1 MDPFPLDI
9 AHLTK
14 NYGSLCAVDD
24 VSFNIQKGEIFGLLG
39 PNGAGKTSIIST
51 ITTMEEPT
59 AGTVSVFGFDV
70 TLSPMQAKQLIG
82 CVPQEL
88 VHHGFFTLEEILR
101 IHSGYYGIRNN
112 QKRIE
117 FLIQK
122 LALNRHRRKK
132 VKELS
137 GGLKRRL
144 MIAKALVHSPKL
156 LLLDEPTAGVD
167 IELRSL
173 LWEFVRELGKEGVSI
188 LLTTHY
194 LEEAEAL
201 CDRVAFLDD
210 GKVKRIG
217 EPKTLVR
224 ELTEREVVMILKRP
238 VPEISHPHLVSQSDH
253 QLVFRFAASKSM
265 GELIAELPLE
275 TQGIQDF
282 VIREGKLEDAFQSI
296 MRNDDDNPR

>member
-1 MDPFPLDI
+1 MDAPPLVIDN
-9 AHLTK
+9 LTK
-14 NYGSLCAVDD
+14 YYGSLCAVDN
-24 VSFNIQKGEIFGLLG
+24 VSFTINKGEIFGLLG

-51 ITTMEEPT
+51 ITTLEEPT
-59 AGTVSVFGFDV
+59 RGRACVFGLDV
-70 TLSPMQAKQLIG
+70 TKKPQQAKVLTG

-88 VHHGFFTLEEILR
+88 VHHGFFSLEEILR
-101 IHSGYYGIRNN
+101 IHSGYYGLWRN
-112 QKRIE
+112 QKRIDY
-117 FLIQK
+117 LIDK
-122 LALNRHRRKK
+122 LALNRHRHKR

-137 GGLKRRL
+137 GGLKRRM

-173 LWEFVRELGKEGVSI
+173 LWDFVRELQQEGVSI

-201 CDRVAFLDD
+201 CDRVLFLDE
-210 GKVKRIG
+210 GKTKLIG
-217 EPKTLVR
+217 EPKHLIR
-224 ELTEREVVMILKRP
+224 ELTEREVVMVLKQP
-238 VPEISHPHLVSQSDH
+238 IDPIAHPHLVNQTDH

-282 VIREGKLEDAFQSI
+282 IIREGKLEDAFQTI
-296 MRNDDDNPR
+296 MREQKYDR